1 MNAVW
6 KQKLFQE
13 KKKKKKEL
21 LALLQRQWSE
31 KQGQRSRSRI
41 KGEEE
46 VVFSSSSAGS
56 WEPGLPDCRSKPSL
70 SHRAGTFVSFKRL
83 KGNNKQHS
91 CLQGCSAVAKGP
103 GWEALQ
109 KHRSA
114 ALRKYNI
121 YRWCQDGGI
130 QWESTRSWQYIPAVD
145 AIKYISPYF
154 S

>member
-56 WEPGLPDCRSKPSL
+56 
-70 SHRAGTFVSFKRL
+70 
-83 KGNNKQHS
+83 
-91 CLQGCSAVAKGP
+91 
-103 GWEALQ
+103 
-109 KHRSA
+109 
-114 ALRKYNI
+114 
-121 YRWCQDGGI
+121 
-130 QWESTRSWQYIPAVD
+130 
-145 AIKYISPYF
+145 
-154 S
+154 